1 MITKIEG
8 IMNAKMINI
17 TMTEGLETTSMEI
30 IAKKEDRTSEEMV
43 KEMIAEI
50 KGEIINMTRTDP
62 KEITPEIGHLVPNMK
77 TPKI

>member
-17 TMTEGLETTSMEI
+17 TMTEGLEMTSMEI
-30 IAKKEDRTSEEMV
+30 IAKKEDRTYEEMV
-43 KEMIAEI
+43 KEMIAEM
-50 KGEIINMTRTDP
+50 KGEITNMIRIDL